1 MLVVDPRE
9 SLTIAAKLRWRR
21 FVFVGVPMTWLEYLN
36 TQTSRRDEIGE
47 VAREVIA
54 KFQSPEAEAQGL
66 TAERADFERLLLAI
80 KYFIDVHFGE
90 EMSLRLWQEYATA
103 MRRLN

>member
-1 MLVVDPRE
+1 
-9 SLTIAAKLRWRR
+9 
-21 FVFVGVPMTWLEYLN
+21 MTWLEYLD
-36 TQTSRRDEIGE
+36 TQTSRQDEIGE

-80 KYFIDVHFGE
+80 KYFIDLHFGE
-90 EMSLRLWQEYATA
+90 EMSLRLWQEYAAA